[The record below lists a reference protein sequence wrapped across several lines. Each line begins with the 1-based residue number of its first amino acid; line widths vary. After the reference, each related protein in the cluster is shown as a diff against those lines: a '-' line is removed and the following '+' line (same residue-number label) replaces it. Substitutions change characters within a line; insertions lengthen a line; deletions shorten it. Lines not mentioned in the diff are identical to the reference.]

1 MEDGFMKTADECVGY
16 FGVDAER
23 GLSQRQVEDN
33 RKKYG
38 PNGELFRSFYLALVS
53 FGHTVKFRP

>member
-1 MEDGFMKTADECVGY
+1 MEDAFMKTSGECVGY

-38 PNGELFRSFYLALVS
+38 PNGELEPFSTS
-53 FGHTVKFRP
+53 S

>member
-1 MEDGFMKTADECVGY
+1 MEDAFMKTTDACVGY

-38 PNGELFRSFYLALVS
+38 PNGELDRNPLAPAAELR
-53 FGHTVKFRP
+53 KLLPE